1 MKISYSNIKKPKIVI
16 VVNDI
21 IDDYILGL
29 LCILANLGFFINI
42 FRILMTKL
50 RAPQSNEPVHYR
62 CLQKQII
69 ISNTQQ
75 FICHK
80 VTNSN
85 ITNVS
90 YFLSEKPSVP
100 PSSYCLFLVFIGS
113 SHFTVQATQV
123 ILMGVDVF
131 GHWLINISL
140 SYQMAL
146 KVSSFRSCFATEME
160 RYICHTNLIVT
171 TISLKSGIS
180 KGPPKNDFNFP

>member
-1 MKISYSNIKKPKIVI
+1 MYSGEFGVFHQHIP
-16 VVNDI
+16 D
-21 IDDYILGL
+21 IDDKTKSTSIKRACTLQVLTNANDYQQYI
-29 LCILANLGFFINI
+29 AN
-42 FRILMTKL
+42 
-50 RAPQSNEPVHYR
+50 
-62 CLQKQII
+62 
-69 ISNTQQ
+69 
-75 FICHK
+75 ICHK
-80 VTNSN
+80 ITNSN

-100 PSSYCLFLVFIGS
+100 PSSYCLCSVFIGS
-113 SHFTVQATQV
+113 LHFTVQATQV
-123 ILMGVDVF
+123 MLMGVDVF

-146 KVSSFRSCFATEME
+146 KVLSFRSCFATEME

>member
-1 MKISYSNIKKPKIVI
+1 MYSGEFGVFHQHIP
-16 VVNDI
+16 D
-21 IDDYILGL
+21 IDDKTKSTSIKRACTLQVLTKANNYQQYI
-29 LCILANLGFFINI
+29 A
-42 FRILMTKL
+42 
-50 RAPQSNEPVHYR
+50 
-62 CLQKQII
+62 
-69 ISNTQQ
+69 

-80 VTNSN
+80 ITNSN

-123 ILMGVDVF
+123 MLMGVDVF
-131 GHWLINISL
+131 GHWLTNISL

-146 KVSSFRSCFATEME
+146 KVLLFRSCFATEME

-171 TISLKSGIS
+171 TNYIKRVTHKMILIFHDYLDPRSSKTKLLKIPRVHTPKLPS
-180 KGPPKNDFNFP
+180 KLFF

>member
-1 MKISYSNIKKPKIVI
+1 MYSGEFGVFHQHIP
-16 VVNDI
+16 D
-21 IDDYILGL
+21 IDDKTKSTSIKRACTLQVLTNANDYQQYI
-29 LCILANLGFFINI
+29 AN
-42 FRILMTKL
+42 
-50 RAPQSNEPVHYR
+50 P
-62 CLQKQII
+62 
-69 ISNTQQ
+69 
-75 FICHK
+75 ICHK
-80 VTNSN
+80 ITNSN

-123 ILMGVDVF
+123 MLMGVDVF

-146 KVSSFRSCFATEME
+146 KVLSFRSCFATEME